1 MKLLKILGVAT
12 ALAGLTALTLVVA
25 PSVYGQPRGERI
37 EVQEPLI
44 LEGPGS
50 RVGASV
56 RDLTEA
62 EAKVSRGVFVEQVR
76 PNSPAEKAGLKPS
89 DIVTR
94 FDGENVRSAQQFARL
109 VRETPPDRTVAAT
122 IVRGG
127 RSMELSMTPTA
138 APGPD
143 VFGGRR
149 DEIAPRLRE
158 QLDMLGDRIG
168 RIPFEL
174 EMRGIPFGAPGA
186 RLGVTIGDLTP
197 QLATYFGAKA
207 GVLVSSVSEDSPASR
222 AGLTAGDVITSI
234 NGESVQSRD
243 DLLRVLRNVNAPAEV
258 TIGIVREK
266 KESSV
271 KARLE
276 GPQRSPQNAQ
286 RPRRRV

>member
-12 ALAGLTALTLVVA
+12 VLAGLAALALVVA
-25 PSVYGQPRGERI
+25 PSVYGQPRERV
-37 EVQEPLI
+37 EVQNRLI

-56 RDLTEA
+56 RDLTEV
-62 EAKVSRGVFVEQVR
+62 EAKGSRGVFVEQVL
-76 PNSPAEKAGLKPS
+76 PNSPAEKAGLKPA

-138 APGPD
+138 GRPD
-143 VFGGRR
+143 EFGWRR

-158 QLDMLGDRIG
+158 QLDVLGDRIG
-168 RIPFEL
+168 RIPYEL
-174 EMRGIPFGAPGA
+174 EMRGIPFGAPSA
-186 RLGVTIGDLTP
+186 RLGVTTGDLTP
-197 QLATYFGAKA
+197 QLANYFGAKG

-222 AGLTAGDVITSI
+222 AGLQAGDVITSI
-234 NGESVQSRD
+234 DGDPVRSRD
-243 DLLRVLRNVNAPAEV
+243 DLLRSLRSVNAEAEV
-258 TIGIVREK
+258 TIGIVRDK
-266 KESSV
+266 KESTV
-271 KARLE
+271 KAKLE
-276 GPQRSPQNAQ
+276 GPQRSPQNTQ
-286 RPRRRV
+286 RSRRRV